1 MSRILLAEDD
11 RTLRD
16 ITVRF
21 LTKNGLDI
29 DVTDNGNEAC
39 TLIEKNKY
47 DCIVLDIMMPGKSGW
62 DVCKFIR
69 NKYDVP
75 VIFLTALGD
84 ETDIVTGYEIGA
96 DEYITKPF
104 SAKMLLLKINALIN
118 RYRGL
123 LVKNGLIVIDEFEIE
138 PAKRRVTANKKG
150 IALAPKEYDLLM
162 YLIENKDIILS
173 RTQIL
178 DNLWA
183 DEFDC
188 YERVVDTHIK
198 KLRAALGDY
207 GYHIDTV
214 IKAGYRWISGKAL

>member
-1 MSRILLAEDD
+1 MNDLLIQAIGFIAVVFFIVSYQVRSNRHLFLYQLVGCLIFTAQLLILGAYTGAFSLMINI
-11 RTLRD
+11 LRN
-16 ITVRF
+16 
-21 LTKNGLDI
+21 L
-29 DVTDNGNEAC
+29 
-39 TLIEKNKY
+39 
-47 DCIVLDIMMPGKSGW
+47 
-62 DVCKFIR
+62 
-69 NKYDVP
+69 
-75 VIFLTALGD
+75 
-84 ETDIVTGYEIGA
+84 
-96 DEYITKPF
+96 
-104 SAKMLLLKINALIN
+104 LLLKINALIN

-138 PAKRRVTANKKG
+138 PAKRRVTANKKE

-214 IKAGYRWISGKAL
+214 IKAGYRWVSGKAL

>member
-21 LTKNGLDI
+21 LTKNGLDV

-39 TLIEKNKY
+39 TLIEKNRY

-138 PAKRRVTANKKG
+138 PAKRRVTANKKE

-178 DNLWA
+178 DSLWA

-214 IKAGYRWISGKAL
+214 IKAGYRWVSGKAL

>member
-1 MSRILLAEDD
+1 M
-11 RTLRD
+11 
-16 ITVRF
+16 
-21 LTKNGLDI
+21 
-29 DVTDNGNEAC
+29 
-39 TLIEKNKY
+39 
-47 DCIVLDIMMPGKSGW
+47 
-62 DVCKFIR
+62 
-69 NKYDVP
+69 
-75 VIFLTALGD
+75 
-84 ETDIVTGYEIGA
+84 
-96 DEYITKPF
+96 
-104 SAKMLLLKINALIN
+104 KINALIN

-138 PAKRRVTANKKG
+138 PAKRRVTANKKE
-150 IALAPKEYDLLM
+150 ISLAPKEYDLLM

-178 DNLWA
+178 DSLWA

-214 IKAGYRWISGKAL
+214 IKAGYRWVSGTAK